1 MCSSEKYLSSNER
14 YALLVSAVC
23 HDVGHPGLNNAF
35 LVETAHELAL
45 RYNDKS
51 PLENM
56 HCSRLFEFASVP
68 NQNVF
73 ASMSKLQFQEVRKV
87 CIEAILHT
95 DMANHFPMIKEVQMT
110 CEVHTAMLDENRALW
125 TEDPSKFPNK
135 DGQECF
141 RQPESRKLFVNLF
154 LHFADISNSMK
165 PMRICKLWALRVLE
179 EFFLQGDTEKER
191 GVPVQALNDRD
202 KVNRPLSQI
211 GFIEFLISP
220 LAFGAAQIFPPM
232 AENAEHMLAN
242 VRMWHKEWLDFQK
255 PTPTDE
261 EKEGLV
267 KRITKLQDRYREAM
281 THDSAG

>member
-73 ASMSKLQFQEVRKV
+73 ASMSKLQFQEVRRV
-87 CIEAILHT
+87 CIEAVLHT
-95 DMANHFPMIKEVQMT
+95 DMTHHWTMVKDVQMMD
-110 CEVHTAMLDENRALW
+110 EVHTELLHENRTVWA
-125 TEDPSKFPNK
+125 DDVSKFPTK
-135 DGQECF
+135 DGIECF

-154 LHFADISNSMK
+154 LHFADISNSTK
-165 PMRICKLWALRVLE
+165 PFRIYKLWALRVLE
-179 EFFLQGDTEKER
+179 EFFMQGDMERER
-191 GVPVQALNDRD
+191 GMTVQALNDRQ

-211 GFIEFLISP
+211 GFIEFLIAP
-220 LAFGAAQIFPPM
+220 LVFGAAKIFP
-232 AENAEHMLAN
+232 AFRQNAECMLEN
-242 VRMWHKEWLDFQK
+242 LWIWHQDWLENQK
-255 PTPTDE
+255 PPPTDE
-261 EKEGLV
+261 EKQGLER
-267 KRITKLQDRYREAM
+267 RITKMEDKYSG
-281 THDSAG
+281 TIT